1 MNVYGVYL
9 CGPTDCFLSA
19 VFLDREYAGKWAAV
33 ANTNPEGFVVKDLTP
48 SQLAKELEELNV

>member
-19 VFLDREYAGKWAAV
+19 LFVSRVAAEEWAIV
-33 ANTNPEGFVVKDLTP
+33 ASTNPEGYLVRSVRVDEIID
-48 SQLAKELEELNV
+48 ELLEVL